1 MADTMPNITRFIFCK
16 FEIEKSQKKITMNP
30 SSVIR
35 SLLVLFVCQSFILAA
50 QAQYKSFT
58 ISVKGDTLNRVD
70 MKGMKQGRWVVH
82 VDPLRGEH
90 GYEEE
95 GVFVNDKK
103 DGHWRKYDLQG
114 DLIAYENYKDGDKAG
129 TSQYFTNLGD
139 LLREENWRAYNPD
152 QPYDTIPIYGTGNN
166 EIVSFKIIKAQP
178 YSVKDGNWTYYD
190 PSTGK
195 IIKTEKYDRGY
206 LLEQPK
212 TADVVSDEPMK
223 KIVPKEVLEFR
234 EKNSHKKKVKV
245 IDGTTHN

>member
-1 MADTMPNITRFIFCK
+1 MKPATIIRYFLLLIVTQCFLL
-16 FEIEKSQKKITMNP
+16 
-30 SSVIR
+30 SS
-35 SLLVLFVCQSFILAA
+35 

-58 ISVKGDTLNRVD
+58 ISVKGDTINILD
-70 MKGMKQGRWVVH
+70 QQGMKQGRWVIH
-82 VDPLRGEH
+82 VDALRGES

-95 GVFVNDKK
+95 GVFVNNKK

-114 DLIAYENYKDGDKAG
+114 DIIAYENYQDGDKAG
-129 TSQYFTNLGD
+129 ASQYFTRLGD

-178 YSVKDGNWTYYD
+178 YSVKDGDWTYYD
-190 PSTGK
+190 PSNGK

-212 TADVVSDEPMK
+212 STVVVSDEPMK